1 MKKPRPAGLL
11 LVKSKLRSHDAGQM
25 RDLEAVR
32 ERVLSVAGAVA
43 QLSDYL
49 RELAVH
55 ILDARFEKRLLGGL
69 DNLRLN
75 VLLRAFYYFLYTRRM
90 NAPVHDEPLKRQT
103 RHFAPHGVEAA
114 QRHRFRRIVDYEVDS
129 GQRLEGPYVASLASD
144 YASFHLVGR
153 EVDDAHDYVGGELDA
168 APLYRG
174 RDDLLRAAVRVALRP
189 LLELLEAE
197 PYVVVGV
204 RFDLCEK
211 LLARLFLRELGYLL
225 ELSDKF
231 LFLVREPVELRLHLL
246 VLALQLFFLA
256 ADVLKLPVEV
266 LLFLL
271 EAALR
276 ALQLSAA
283 LLRVAVELLSQPVY
297 LFLALELLSQPVY
310 LFLALGDDV
319 AFDRLRLFRGLLY
332 NPVGLRKG
340 SSEFSFLSFL
350 VICKPSERA
359 YREPGDQAQH
369 NSGKFPFHF
378 PFTSYS
384 VVMVR

>member
-49 RELAVH
+49 RKLAVH

-69 DNLRLN
+69 DYLRLN

-114 QRHRFRRIVDYEVDS
+114 QRHRFRSIVDYEVDS
-129 GQRLEGPYVASLASD
+129 GQRLKGPYIASLASD

-153 EVDDAHDYVGGELDA
+153 EVDDAHDDVGGKFDA

-174 RDDLLRAAVRVALRP
+174 RDDFLSAAVRVALRP

-204 RFDLCEK
+204 CFDLGEK

-231 LFLVREPVELRLHLL
+231 LFLVRSLSSFDCTCSFLLFSSSSLRLM
-246 VLALQLFFLA
+246 FLE
-256 ADVLKLPVEV
+256 LPVEV

-271 EAALR
+271 EAAFR

-283 LLRVAVELLSQPVY
+283 APSCRGRAPVSACVS
-297 LFLALELLSQPVY
+297 LPCP
-310 LFLALGDDV
+310 
-319 AFDRLRLFRGLLY
+319 RR
-332 NPVGLRKG
+332 
-340 SSEFSFLSFL
+340 
-350 VICKPSERA
+350 
-359 YREPGDQAQH
+359 
-369 NSGKFPFHF
+369 
-378 PFTSYS
+378 
-384 VVMVR
+384 

>member
-1 MKKPRPAGLL
+1 
-11 LVKSKLRSHDAGQM
+11 
-25 RDLEAVR
+25 
-32 ERVLSVAGAVA
+32 
-43 QLSDYL
+43 
-49 RELAVH
+49 
-55 ILDARFEKRLLGGL
+55 
-69 DNLRLN
+69 
-75 VLLRAFYYFLYTRRM
+75 M

-256 ADVLKLPVEV
+256 ADVLELPVEV

-271 EAALR
+271 EAALG

-283 LLRVAVELLSQPVY
+283 LLRVAV
-297 LFLALELLSQPVY
+297 ELLSQPVY